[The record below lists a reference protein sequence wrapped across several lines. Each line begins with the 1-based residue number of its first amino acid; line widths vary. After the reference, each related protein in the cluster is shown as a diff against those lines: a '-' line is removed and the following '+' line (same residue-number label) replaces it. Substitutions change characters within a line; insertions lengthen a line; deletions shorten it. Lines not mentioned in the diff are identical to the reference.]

1 MKVKNGPKT
10 IVYIKCKVSFL
21 ISLEVSH
28 KTFSGLLCNIKTFP
42 KNPKF
47 YQTIPRSIP
56 AHAVDLFTPA
66 VVLPHINLTTG
77 SEKEKNDH

>member
-10 IVYIKCKVSFL
+10 IVYVKYKVSFL

-28 KTFSGLLCNIKTFP
+28 ETFSGLLCNIKNFSQ
-42 KNPKF
+42 NPKF

-56 AHAVDLFTPA
+56 AHVVDLFTP
-66 VVLPHINLTTG
+66 VSFSFFEIHQKMFL
-77 SEKEKNDH
+77 ND

>member
-10 IVYIKCKVSFL
+10 IVYVKCKVSFL

-28 KTFSGLLCNIKTFP
+28 ETFSGLLCNIKNFSQ
-42 KNPKF
+42 NLKF

-56 AHAVDLFTPA
+56 AHAEDLFTPA
-66 VVLPHINLTTG
+66 KLNVCFSL
-77 SEKEKNDH
+77 SKF